1 MEGARQVAGG
11 AMVRFMSADAGSFP
25 PKPLSL
31 SAGLDVRSGH
41 SRVTPRALLGGP
53 PRKRAHKCPR
63 TVWACSSIC
72 SGIFGL
78 SR

>member
-25 PKPLSL
+25 PMALSL

-53 PRKRAHKCPR
+53 PRKRAHNCPR
-63 TVWACSSIC
+63 KVWARSSIC
-72 SGIFGL
+72 INNFGV